1 MLALPTGLDSGTK
14 AGSLSGGGGGGEVG
28 SDMGGVRRPLRPGT
42 VSELEDGSGGRRCIP
57 GGHGE

>member
-1 MLALPTGLDSGTK
+1 MQDVSNRKT
-14 AGSLSGGGGGGEVG
+14 GGGGGGEVG